1 MRSLHSSGD
10 IGNLLD
16 VHDFHYLVVIAILH
30 DVEKLKLI
38 SSEMLL
44 LNVMGGNALP

>member
-16 VHDFHYLVVIAILH
+16 VRDFHYLVVIAILL
-30 DVEKLKLI
+30 DVEKLNFFR
-38 SSEMLL
+38 SVAAECY
-44 LNVMGGNALP
+44 GW